1 MDNKRKLLVA
11 GKHTITVDSVFSH
24 LTDDYD
30 VLSTSLRPYDV
41 KAHIDIFSP
50 DVFLICMGNSSQED
64 TEQYAEIKKV
74 TGKTQTKIVLVAD
87 RDIADA
93 VQSATGNLADLVIKR
108 PATVSTIKEKIEEL
122 FVGQDTD
129 DEDDLNADEEEEET
143 AENKKVIHGR
153 NGVVPLNATSPE
165 TKKTAEV
172 PKAEQAP
179 AKVQKTGEG
188 AATDTEKSSPE
199 TDAPRRRILVVDDDP
214 MMLKMIKE
222 QLKEEFD
229 VATAINGKL
238 AINYLANRTA
248 DLILLDY
255 QMPDESGADV
265 IKKIRSNPETEN
277 IPVLFLTGVTDKNK
291 IREIVQYKPQGYI
304 IKPVSKNKLIATVKQ
319 TLENK
324 E

>member
-1 MDNKRKLLVA
+1 
-11 GKHTITVDSVFSH
+11 
-24 LTDDYD
+24 
-30 VLSTSLRPYDV
+30 
-41 KAHIDIFSP
+41 
-50 DVFLICMGNSSQED
+50 
-64 TEQYAEIKKV
+64 
-74 TGKTQTKIVLVAD
+74 
-87 RDIADA
+87 
-93 VQSATGNLADLVIKR
+93 
-108 PATVSTIKEKIEEL
+108 
-122 FVGQDTD
+122 
-129 DEDDLNADEEEEET
+129 
-143 AENKKVIHGR
+143 
-153 NGVVPLNATSPE
+153 
-165 TKKTAEV
+165 
-172 PKAEQAP
+172 
-179 AKVQKTGEG
+179 
-188 AATDTEKSSPE
+188 
-199 TDAPRRRILVVDDDP
+199 
-214 MMLKMIKE
+214 MLKMIKE

-255 QMPDESGADV
+255 EMPDESGADV